1 MNVERW
7 QSLLEGM
14 IDAVWLVDPLTLH
27 IVAANRAATSML
39 NREPGDLIGR
49 VVTELAA
56 TPEDQFF
63 WKDVAAGLTDHI
75 LSETLILLKD
85 GSTVPVERRVS
96 RVKLSTEI
104 VVYQVAISNRAEQ
117 RRVEQELENL
127 LAELRATLDSTAD
140 GILVTDTDGGVR
152 GYNQRFAELWDMPNE
167 LMIRKDD
174 AATHAWMTQNVL
186 NSAEYESRIRTIA
199 NSALTETRDV
209 VALRSGR
216 ILERVSMPQ
225 LARGRPTG
233 RVYSFRDITQ
243 QLANESRLQLAAE
256 VFESSL
262 DAICVADPQ
271 GVIAAAN
278 PSFERLYGLPV
289 EQIKGRELW
298 KMIRST
304 QYALSGQD
312 FLKALAHSNAW
323 EGEASFLP
331 QSGDEVPILASLVRV
346 VSQGKEILHY
356 IAFLKD
362 TTEKLAALQRIEE
375 LAFSDP
381 LTSLPNRALLHE
393 RIDFSL
399 ELCERE
405 HKKCAI
411 VFIDLDHFKKINDS
425 MGHIFGDQ
433 VLVEVAKRLRSCL
446 RQSDTA
452 ARTGGDEFVLLLH
465 DTDALGAEAMVNRV
479 LQRVCEPVVLGDL
492 TLTITGSI
500 GIAVYPFDG
509 TTRDELIKNADTAM
523 YQVKERGR
531 FNFRFYQR
539 QMNVDSLSHIKLD
552 SAMRAALAQ
561 GDFLLR
567 YQPQID
573 LESGRIIG
581 AEALLRWH
589 SKELGDISP
598 GQFIPVAEE
607 TGFIIALGQWVLTEA
622 VAQAARWQAAGIGLV
637 VAINVSALQFQ
648 SSSFIDSVAAALS
661 QAGLEPCRLE
671 LELTESI
678 LIHDI
683 NETLARLQALAQ
695 LGISLSIDDFGTGYS
710 SLTYLKRFPVQKL
723 KIDRSFVNGLP
734 DDESDLAI
742 ARAIIQLGLALRLRV
757 IAEGVETERQKDCLQ
772 DLGCHEYQGYFFA
785 AALDSRDLE
794 AMLTEEDKDLQ
805 SGPGKV

>member
-14 IDAVWLVDPLTLH
+14 IEAVWLVDPLTLH

-39 NREPGDLIGR
+39 NMEPGKLVGKP
-49 VVTELAA
+49 VTELAT

-63 WKDVAAGLTDHI
+63 WEDVAAGRDDHI
-75 LSETLILLKD
+75 FSETLLLLED
-85 GSTVPVERRVS
+85 GRTIPVERRVS
-96 RVKLSTEI
+96 QVRLSKEI
-104 VVYQVAISNRAEQ
+104 VVYQVAISDRTEQ

-140 GILVTDTDGGVR
+140 GILVTDTDGAVR
-152 GYNQRFAELWDMPNE
+152 GYNQRFAELWDIPPE
-167 LMIRKDD
+167 LMTRKDD
-174 AATHAWMTQNVL
+174 AATHEWMTRNVL

-209 VALRSGR
+209 VTLRSGR

-271 GVIAAAN
+271 GMIAAAN
-278 PSFERLYGLPV
+278 PSFERLTGLSAD
-289 EQIKGRELW
+289 EIKGQELW
-298 KMIRST
+298 KMIRSKESS
-304 QYALSGQD
+304 LSGQD
-312 FLKALAHSNAW
+312 FLKVLAHSNSW
-323 EGEASFLP
+323 EGEACYLP
-331 QSGDEVPILASLVRV
+331 PSGDEVPVLVSLVRV
-346 VSQGKEILHY
+346 VSQAQKTLHY

-362 TTEKLAALQRIEE
+362 IAEKLAATKRIEE
-375 LAFSDP
+375 LAYSDS
-381 LTSLPNRALLHE
+381 LTGLPNRALLHE

-399 ELCERE
+399 GLCDRE
-405 HKKCAI
+405 HKSCAI

-425 MGHIFGDQ
+425 LGHVFGDQ
-433 VLVEVAKRLRSCL
+433 VLVAVAKRLRSCL

-492 TLTITGSI
+492 ALTITGSI

-509 TTRDELIKNADTAM
+509 VTRDELIKNADTAM

-573 LESGRIIG
+573 LGSGRIIG

-598 GQFIPVAEE
+598 AQFIPVAEE
-607 TGFIIALGQWVLTEA
+607 TGFIIALGQWVLSEA
-622 VAQAARWQAAGIGLV
+622 VAQAARWQAAGIDLV

-648 SSSFIDSVAAALS
+648 SSTFIDSVAAALG

-683 NETLARLQALAQ
+683 NETLTRLQALAQ
-695 LGISLSIDDFGTGYS
+695 LGVSLSIDDFGTGYS

-742 ARAIIQLGLALRLRV
+742 ARAIIQLGLALHLRV
-757 IAEGVETERQKDCLQ
+757 IAEGVETERQMNCLQ
-772 DLGCHEYQGYFFA
+772 EMGCHEYQGYFFA
-785 AALDSRDLE
+785 AALDSQDLE
-794 AMLTEEDKDLQ
+794 AMLGEENQNPQ